1 MTKSCN
7 HCGCQLNEVSWAV
20 GNVRKR
26 NYICRKCDSIKG
38 KRNRLKR
45 LALQLS
51 SYTLKNYSKV
61 KEGYV
66 YVISNPAW
74 PDWVKVGMAIDAD
87 DRCSSYQ
94 TSSPLRDYVL
104 HCAIS
109 SDDRRKDEST
119 AHKRL
124 DTVASDRR
132 GEWFKMSVEEATD
145 CITGIRNP

>member
-1 MTKSCN
+1 M
-7 HCGCQLNEVSWAV
+7 SWAV

-109 SDDRRKDEST
+109 SDDRRKDESK
-119 AHKRL
+119 AHKVLEKIADSRK
-124 DTVASDRR
+124 
-132 GEWFKMSVEEATD
+132 GEWFNIPVDTAIKYLSAL
-145 CITGIRNP
+145 

>member
-7 HCGCQLNEVSWAV
+7 HCGCQLNEVSLAV

-109 SDDRRKDEST
+109 SDDRRKDESK